1 MRTRRKKSIAS
12 WRNTTL
18 SQVIWA
24 QPARQPAR
32 QLRLLRD
39 LCSNLTE
46 WIRRHRHGTINQVA
60 TWKTRKLGFSLK
72 DKNSKVFA
80 EVRSARASWNLLI
93 LSEWRQLIILL
104 QGVTNPGE
112 INDYFKKNYQDKIGF
127 LRETRIRN
135 VRDMEE
141 LQKSHVLK
149 EDELSRRKLTED
161 PNTIM
166 ELRAQIQEL
175 QNEVNCM
182 NDSRDFKDAESVR
195 SVPSHVP
202 SQPALLPPCRDPGG
216 LQSRNNQPPDIW
228 NSQGISGNVFAN
240 PPASSSSPYPQG
252 FNPRISN
259 ATEDTL
265 VTHKY
270 GATRYMWWTSDSRHS
285 LNSEISARTVSR
297 KFIRPQGGKI
307 LKELWGR
314 PTKTAAL
321 GTSLWQ
327 IPYSNN
333 ICLLE
338 DEIQNWGVYLFTIS

>member
-1 MRTRRKKSIAS
+1 MTREILRMP
-12 WRNTTL
+12 
-18 SQVIWA
+18 SQYAVYH
-24 QPARQPAR
+24 
-32 QLRLLRD
+32 L
-39 LCSNLTE
+39 
-46 WIRRHRHGTINQVA
+46 
-60 TWKTRKLGFSLK
+60 
-72 DKNSKVFA
+72 
-80 EVRSARASWNLLI
+80 
-93 LSEWRQLIILL
+93 
-104 QGVTNPGE
+104 
-112 INDYFKKNYQDKIGF
+112 
-127 LRETRIRN
+127 
-135 VRDMEE
+135 
-141 LQKSHVLK
+141 
-149 EDELSRRKLTED
+149 
-161 PNTIM
+161 
-166 ELRAQIQEL
+166 
-175 QNEVNCM
+175 
-182 NDSRDFKDAESVR
+182 
-195 SVPSHVP
+195 HVP

-327 IPYSNN
+327 IP
-333 ICLLE
+333 LLQQHLLVGRW
-338 DEIQNWGVYLFTIS
+338 DSKLRCVLVHNFLGKRNYRSKKWRWLNQWMI